1 MTIMVMKMVVTMMM
15 MVMMMMM
22 MALNWETYLL
32 QVGKAGGRKR
42 RRKR

>member
-1 MTIMVMKMVVTMMM
+1 MQVSAVMM
-15 MVMMMMM
+15 MVMMMMMMMM

>member
-1 MTIMVMKMVVTMMM
+1 MQVSAVMTMMM
-15 MVMMMMM
+15 MMMMMM
-22 MALNWETYLL
+22 MALNWEIYLL

>member
-1 MTIMVMKMVVTMMM
+1 MQVTDVMMMMM
-15 MVMMMMM
+15 MVMMMMMMM